1 MTDAYEK
8 IEARATRLLREADA
22 LAQPV
27 DLKRILAHLK
37 LKLVAKPMEQEYS
50 GFLAVEKGVIA
61 VNSRH
66 ALVRRRFTVAH
77 EIGHY
82 HLHRKR
88 QDAGAVFI
96 DRTVYFRADSLGNE
110 NRKMELEAN
119 AYAARLLVPKIL
131 LEQYFEAHTSV
142 DLSQAAGIKLLA
154 EEFNVSRDAM
164 KYRLQDLGYI
174 LPTSF

>member
-1 MTDAYEK
+1 MPKPYEK
-8 IEARATRLLREADA
+8 IEERATRLLRAAEAMA
-22 LAQPV
+22 RPV
-27 DLKRILAHLK
+27 VLKRILNHLK
-37 LKLVAKPMEQEYS
+37 LKLVTKPMEQEYS
-50 GFLAVEKGVIA
+50 GFLAVEKRVIV

-66 ALVRRRFTVAH
+66 APVRRRFTVAH

-96 DRTVYFRADSLGNE
+96 DRTMYFRANALENE
-110 NRKMELEAN
+110 NREMELEAN

-131 LEQYFEAHTSV
+131 LEQYFETHTSV
-142 DLSQAAGIKLLA
+142 DLSQADGIKLLA
-154 EEFNVSRDAM
+154 EEFHVSRDAM
-164 KYRLQDLGYI
+164 KYRLQNLGYL